1 MIDLYQ
7 FPPAFN
13 VPNLSPFCMKIEG
26 FLRIADIPFQI
37 IPLAD
42 TRQAPKGKF
51 PFIRDN
57 GVNIGDSELIMDY
70 LESKMDFRVDGHLD
84 SHQQACQ
91 HAFIRTLDEH
101 LYWALL
107 YSRWIE
113 QHNFETLREK
123 LYGHIPP
130 PVSMIMAAKARASIR
145 KQLEQQGLGR
155 HNREEIYQKAT
166 KDIVHLSVLLGD
178 HKWFG
183 GDYVSKLDLTALAY
197 LANIM
202 IPELNSPLADA
213 VRKNGNLETYYV
225 RAMRMIFPAKPVSKP
240 AANKVL

>member
-13 VPNLSPFCMKIEG
+13 VPNLSPFCMKVEG

-37 IPLAD
+37 ITASD
-42 TRQAPKGKF
+42 SKNAPKGKL

-70 LESKMDFRVDGHLD
+70 LESKLDFKVDGHLD
-84 SHQQACQ
+84 SHQKATH

-101 LYWALL
+101 LYWTLL

-113 QHNFETLREK
+113 PHNFEVMRNQLF
-123 LYGHIPP
+123 GHIPP
-130 PVSMIMAAKARASIR
+130 PVSTVMAAKTRSSIR
-145 KQLEQQGLGR
+145 KQLDAQGMGR
-155 HNREEIYQKAT
+155 HNREEIYKKAS
-166 KDIVHLSVLLGD
+166 KDIAQLSALLGD

-183 GDYVSKLDLTALAY
+183 GDYVSKLDLTAVAY
-197 LANIM
+197 LANIL
-202 IPELNSPLADA
+202 IPELNSPLAEA
-213 VRKNGNLETYYV
+213 VKKHGNLETYYV
-225 RAMRMIFPAKPVSKP
+225 RAARMIFPAPSKKAAP
-240 AANKVL
+240 AKVF